1 MKITKRQLRRIIRE
15 EKQKLLSEQYVSQSV
30 LENLSLAMN
39 AVYDE
44 VAQNIESMNEEPEVI
59 ASGIVN
65 DEVQGWMDSMGMRGR
80 HSDY

>member
-1 MKITKRQLRRIIRE
+1 MKITRRQLRRIIRE